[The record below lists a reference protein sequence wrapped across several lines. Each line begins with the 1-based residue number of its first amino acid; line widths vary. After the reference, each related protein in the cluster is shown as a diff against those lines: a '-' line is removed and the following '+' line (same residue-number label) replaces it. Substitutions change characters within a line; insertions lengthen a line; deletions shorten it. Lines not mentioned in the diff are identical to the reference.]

1 MINLTPEEEAQLE
14 RDIKMLPEISIKR
27 MSNQQLHPDD
37 KKVCET
43 QKIKVQ
49 MIMFKRKLQQ
59 QQLQRKARAQNQI
72 NTAEGSRSG
81 SKLTRAQQRRQHD
94 SVGALP
100 SQYGGN
106 TPHQILGAPS
116 EDITGDVSRDMKSE
130 ITVPGS
136 VNSNNIAAQFN
147 INSKILREQML
158 FGDKKGIN

>member
-1 MINLTPEEEAQLE
+1 MVIIDKLRQTGAEFSTKDLKYFLSQSRKKTKNLRNSHAPTLSATVPELEITSHMINLTPEEEAQLE

-27 MSNQQLHPDD
+27 MSNQPLHPDD

-100 SQYGGN
+100 SQ
-106 TPHQILGAPS
+106 
-116 EDITGDVSRDMKSE
+116 
-130 ITVPGS
+130 
-136 VNSNNIAAQFN
+136 
-147 INSKILREQML
+147 
-158 FGDKKGIN
+158 